1 MTALILAATSDQRWR
16 NHLGVPKHL
25 VPIKGEPLI
34 HRTQRALLERG
45 ERNVIVMTQPQWSDD
60 YVIDGATWQEPKPSP
75 REFVQEWDGSRHL
88 WNNNGKTLIVYGD
101 CYMTD
106 ELLDAMTQDNGEPW
120 KAYARW
126 NPSAITGKEY
136 GEMFGW
142 TFTPD
147 AHDLLDR
154 ARVDAIAAHLEGRWH
169 RVLGWEVYR
178 LAVGFQV
185 NEHKREDVHGIDWSD
200 ASDDFDRPQD
210 LDKWLERNRHLAE

>member
-45 ERNVIVMTQPQWSDD
+45 ERNVIVMTQPQWADD

-88 WNNNGKTLIVYGD
+88 WNDAGKTLIVYGD

-106 ELLDAMTQDNGEPW
+106 ELLDAMTQDSGEPW
-120 KAYARW
+120 KAWARW
-126 NPSAITGKEY
+126 NPSPVTGKEY

-142 TFTPD
+142 TFTPE

-154 ARVDAIAAHLEGRWH
+154 ARADAIAAHLEGRWH

-185 NEHKREDVHGIDWSD
+185 AQHEREDVHGIDWSD
-200 ASDDFDRPQD
+200 ASDDFDRPRD
-210 LDKWLERNRHLAE
+210 WDKWLERNRHLAE